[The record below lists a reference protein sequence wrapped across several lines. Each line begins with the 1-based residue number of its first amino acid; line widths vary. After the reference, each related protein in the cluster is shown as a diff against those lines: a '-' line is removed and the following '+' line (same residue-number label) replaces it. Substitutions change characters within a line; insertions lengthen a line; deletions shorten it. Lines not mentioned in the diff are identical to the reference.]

1 MSDEAKVNLHGL
13 RVLVTRPK
21 PMGDILCQVINTSGG
36 IATYFPTIDIC
47 PPRTPSIYQMQLK
60 KIDRQDWLIFISPQA
75 VYATSE
81 LIHLDWPNFPPHI
94 KIAAIGGG
102 TAKALQHANLRLDAF
117 PTENWSSEAL
127 LNLPEFS
134 HLTGK
139 KIALMSGE
147 GGRDFLQDSLVL
159 RGAIV
164 SKIIVY
170 RRVKP
175 NVNTEPYCAMLRNN
189 QLDCAVVTSGEGLRN
204 LMELCASAW
213 SSLRELTIIVISS
226 RMMDVASEYG
236 FKQILLAKNPSH
248 NAIMA
253 VLSNAFSPK

>member
-1 MSDEAKVNLHGL
+1 MNEVNLHGL

-21 PMGDILCQVINTSGG
+21 PMGDILCQVINAAGG
-36 IATYFPTIDIC
+36 VATYFPTIDIF
-47 PPRTPSIYQMQLK
+47 PPRDPTIYQLQLK

-81 LIHLDWPNFPPHI
+81 LIHLDWPNFPSHV

-117 PTENWSSEAL
+117 PKENWSSEAL

-134 HLTGK
+134 HLSGK
-139 KIALMSGE
+139 KIALMTGE
-147 GGRDFLQDSLVL
+147 GGREWLQQSLTL

-170 RRVKP
+170 RRAKP
-175 NVNTEPYCAMLRNN
+175 QIDTEPYCAMLRNN

-204 LMELCASAW
+204 LMELCPDAW
-213 SSLRELTIIVISS
+213 PNLRELTIIVISP
-226 RMMDVASEYG
+226 RMQDIASEYG

-253 VLSNAFSPK
+253 VLSNAFSSK